1 VFWRFQ
7 GSEVEERSRSNKRIC
22 LYPLLG
28 ASAFPNICEM
38 EQKLLVKKIET
49 IEKELGAVKSLIL
62 SSKKKII
69 SLKGLFNG
77 MTVTDQDLQEARGS
91 VFYSL

>member
-1 VFWRFQ
+1 
-7 GSEVEERSRSNKRIC
+7 
-22 LYPLLG
+22 
-28 ASAFPNICEM
+28 M
-38 EQKLLVKKIET
+38 LVKKIET

-77 MTVTDQDLQEARGS
+77 MTATD
-91 VFYSL
+91 